1 METEVIDNQAN
12 LVNYDNENENEI
24 DDIGYQLEEYIE
36 VAHEDDENNH
46 SNGYAKR
53 GITRY
58 GYIKNRKKT
67 VKIGQTRTR
76 ERKRVYKS
84 QGFDSKKGQ
93 KSTP

>member
-53 GITRY
+53 GITRLCTDITKIS
-58 GYIKNRKKT
+58 IKRSKPDKHGRGKG
-67 VKIGQTRTR
+67 KIVQ
-76 ERKRVYKS
+76 E
-84 QGFDSKKGQ
+84 
-93 KSTP
+93 PEIL